1 MRLSTAAAMKYFKQF
16 STQMFACFCVQC
28 VCMCVCKRE
37 RESVSMHMNAF
48 RSTNGHLSKEDVV
61 VHMFSL
67 LTLLFSFFS

>member
-1 MRLSTAAAMKYFKQF
+1 
-16 STQMFACFCVQC
+16 
-28 VCMCVCKRE
+28 MCVCKRE

-67 LTLLFSFFS
+67 LTLLFSFFHEFVERAKKNMFLMELRR